1 VQGKLVDEEGF
12 PIGDV
17 AKIISVRE
25 ARNKLA
31 RLQTDYRELMKNIES
46 GLSQLHQNSAN
57 KQHSDVVGRPS
68 TPATSSDS
76 VRESFAEVDEVLEGS
91 PAEEAQ
97 LRVKD
102 EIVFWGSVN
111 KDSVNRFQAIAELT
125 STSEGRPISVGVVR
139 SGSVHMLVLVPKK
152 MEGSWL
158 ARVPSN
164 SSRQELE
171 IYCTTDTK
179 TRTKQNSIEDP
190 MNCVLRILHLL
201 CHPH

>member
-1 VQGKLVDEEGF
+1 MRMDDLKELSRRRDVVEAEINSLVSFLQEQGFGVQGKLVDEEGF

-57 KQHSDVVGRPS
+57 KQRSDVVGRPS
-68 TPATSSDS
+68 PPATSSDS

-125 STSEGRPISVGVVR
+125 TTSEGRPISVGVVR

-152 MEGSWL
+152 WRGRGL
-158 ARVPSN
+158 
-164 SSRQELE
+164 LG
-171 IYCTTDTK
+171 C
-179 TRTKQNSIEDP
+179 
-190 MNCVLRILHLL
+190 HLI
-201 CHPH
+201 PRDKN